1 MNLAVHTAAAPHT
14 RRPARSATA
23 FTWAVWPAG
32 LLLTA
37 AYAEAHLVPL
47 PLFVI
52 LDLAYGAAAALAMR
66 RAGAP
71 AAWLIAPAAV
81 IFSLASLTG
90 APTAREPGAM
100 VANAAVLGVAAGILL
115 IGYVV
120 AAARMWDS
128 PGRGAAAIAVVTIS
142 VGTAVYLINLLARFA
157 VVLSGAAPAHAA
169 VEDRAWQAYAYLLGL
184 DGEPSPLTLLLVWL
198 DLLQFAY
205 VVLAYLSAATLG
217 VAVYRGCVLTR
228 NRMRAVAAAGVL
240 LAAAALAG
248 GVLGSTSAGLG
259 PTGAGV
265 AFAATIPFMTTLLPS
280 MLGAAIRHRRPQ
292 S

>member
-1 MNLAVHTAAAPHT
+1 
-14 RRPARSATA
+14 
-23 FTWAVWPAG
+23 
-32 LLLTA
+32 LTV

-47 PLFVI
+47 PFFLI
-52 LDLAYGAAAALAMR
+52 LDLAYVAAAALAMR

-120 AAARMWDS
+120 VAVRVWDS
-128 PGRGAAAIAVVTIS
+128 PGRGAAAIAVATFS
-142 VGTAVYLINLLARFA
+142 VGTAGYLINLLARFA
-157 VVLSGAAPAHAA
+157 VVLSGAAPAQAA
-169 VEDRAWQAYAYLLGL
+169 VEDHAWQAHVYLLGL
-184 DGEPSPLTLLLVWL
+184 DGQPSPLTLLLVWL

-205 VVLAYLSAATLG
+205 VVLAYLSAAALATAL
-217 VAVYRGCVLTR
+217 YRGGVLTR
-228 NRMRAVAAAGVL
+228 RRMRAVVASGVL
-240 LAAAALAG
+240 LAAAAVAG
-248 GVLGSTSAGLG
+248 GALGSTSTSLG
-259 PTGAGV
+259 ATGAGI

-280 MLGAAIRHRRPQ
+280 LLGAAILHRSQPQ
-292 S
+292 NDQP